1 MMSVQKIYSRY
12 ADKGYVFSDEIITR
26 YALSLLTKQ
35 FVILSGISGTGKT
48 KIAQLFDV
56 EVQKDVATQEKL
68 EDGFFYLTVTEN
80 MRTGSDA
87 RNNFKFSYF
96 DYLFEEDEKKEIN
109 SSIRKKVEEGD
120 NGNICEDVDFII
132 NTQDKQKI
140 KIAVYLQRA
149 SSPLLRFRARRA
161 KGDKKFDSRY
171 YFKENFKAGD
181 VLKISKTGKNEL
193 QIDECIRKDSAQDFI
208 EYSGDPVNNKCFI
221 SVKSNWTDP
230 TEFIGY
236 YNPLKEKYVMSKAL
250 KFILTAADNPN
261 TPFFLILDEMNL
273 AKVEHYFSDFLSCL
287 ESRGV
292 DNDGNTTQ
300 EPISIYAGSE
310 TVKTDD
316 EIYSEIST
324 SIVIPENFYVTGTVN
339 IDDTTHMFSS
349 KVLDRANII
358 EFNDVYISSL
368 PKDTGY
374 KLQKLPSFVSYKKSD
389 FSMFR
394 DLDKESKKLIEDL
407 HTSLKIHNLH
417 FGYRT
422 ISEISHYINN
432 AITNINDSTE
442 TIEKSLDIQILQKI
456 LPKLHGSYAQLNE
469 PLERLLAILISGDIK
484 TNSISTEMLD
494 KLNVNEEKY
503 SLSVGKLIS
512 LYKNLKNKGYASFI
526 E

>member
-1 MMSVQKIYSRY
+1 MTVQKIYNRY
-12 ADKGYVFSDEIITR
+12 AENGYVFSDEIITR

-56 EVQKDVATQEKL
+56 EAQKGGAAKQEL

-96 DYLFEEDEKKEIN
+96 DYLFEEDEKSVIR
-109 SSIRKKVEEGD
+109 SSIIKKVEEGD
-120 NGNICEDVDFII
+120 NGNICEDIDFTI
-132 NTQDKQKI
+132 NTLDKKKI
-140 KIAVYLQRA
+140 TIAVYLQRA
-149 SSPLLRFRARRA
+149 SSPLLRYRARRA
-161 KGDKKFDSRY
+161 KGDAKFDSRY

-193 QIDECIRKDSAQDFI
+193 QIDECIRKDTAQEYI

-292 DNDGNTTQ
+292 DSDGNTTQ

-310 TVKTDD
+310 IVKTDD

-324 SIVIPENFYVTGTVN
+324 SVVIPENFYITGTVN

-349 KVLDRANII
+349 KVLDRANTI
-358 EFNDVYISSL
+358 EFNDVYISIP

-374 KLQKLPSFVSYKKSD
+374 KLKKLPNFTSYTKSN
-389 FSMFR
+389 FKMFNELNE
-394 DLDKESKKLIEDL
+394 DSKKLIEDL
-407 HTSLKIHNLH
+407 HASLKINNLH

-432 AITNINDSTE
+432 AISNIDDSIE
-442 TIEKSLDIQILQKI
+442 VIEKSLDIQILQKI
-456 LPKLHGSYAQLNE
+456 LPKLHGSYAQLHE
-469 PLERLLAILISGDIK
+469 PLENLLAILISGNIK
-484 TNSISTEMLD
+484 NKSISIKMLD
-494 KLNVNEEKY
+494 ELNVNEEKY

-512 LYKNLKNKGYASFI
+512 LYKNLTNKGYASFI